1 MLLTCADQKQI
12 QVDRDFL
19 LKYSYFKNIYE
30 ETGALTF
37 DLPFPSDVVN
47 KFIGIDPQYDFDDLE
62 LADFISSDEYLFIIT
77 EFLLKKYGLC
87 KPITRLLKDRHVF
100 HLFPKQLLEY
110 LIEKLKKKKIILYER
125 NTYFL
130 RNFKYQALKKFFDK
144 MFINHLQILVKSL
157 PSYLIKFFP
166 AIHER
171 YVKIYIYIELCE
183 CLYHKI
189 GSKMEVFDDENFYND
204 YPMAIYIQRNDD
216 AFARIFLDKI
226 KSASDINLVKN
237 EIITKVQVINESII
251 NLYFEK
257 YYLKLKATADCCGIS
272 WFEMENGNE
281 PHNEDFKDIIGRK
294 FKDVYLLK
302 GLDDGIK
309 NDDIVKDDSLI
320 YLMIDDTIFKFY
332 LRNTSNGYYPGIF
345 DVRVKEL

>member
-1 MLLTCADQKQI
+1 
-12 QVDRDFL
+12 
-19 LKYSYFKNIYE
+19 
-30 ETGALTF
+30 
-37 DLPFPSDVVN
+37 
-47 KFIGIDPQYDFDDLE
+47 
-62 LADFISSDEYLFIIT
+62 
-77 EFLLKKYGLC
+77 
-87 KPITRLLKDRHVF
+87 
-100 HLFPKQLLEY
+100 
-110 LIEKLKKKKIILYER
+110 
-125 NTYFL
+125 
-130 RNFKYQALKKFFDK
+130 
-144 MFINHLQILVKSL
+144 
-157 PSYLIKFFP
+157 
-166 AIHER
+166 
-171 YVKIYIYIELCE
+171 
-183 CLYHKI
+183 
-189 GSKMEVFDDENFYND
+189 MEVFDDENFYND

-294 FKDVYLLK
+294 FKDVYLLN